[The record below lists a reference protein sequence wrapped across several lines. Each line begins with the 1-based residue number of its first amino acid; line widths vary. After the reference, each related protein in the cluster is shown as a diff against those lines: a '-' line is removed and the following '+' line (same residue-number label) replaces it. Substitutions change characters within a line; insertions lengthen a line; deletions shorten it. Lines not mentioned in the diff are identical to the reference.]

1 VRGNGGGQAVSAS
14 AAEGLGTV
22 SQSAQE
28 ISPSSSSSPH
38 LSRQLGMWAIVGLG
52 LGYMTPMTVFD
63 TFGIVSGDTDAAV
76 PLAYLAALVAMVFTA
91 ISYGRMTRVYP
102 SAGSAYTYASE
113 SIHPNFGFL
122 VGWSS
127 LLDYLLLPMVNA
139 VIGRIYFES
148 FFPEAPSWVFVVVY
162 VGVITAFNF
171 LSMKG
176 TSRVNGILV
185 VFQVVLITAF
195 VVLAW
200 LALQHGMGE
209 GTIFTLDPLYHEGV
223 EVGEIAAGATVVC
236 FSFIGFDAITMY
248 SEEAKSPDTV
258 PKAIVLALLIGGL
271 IFFVA
276 AWFSQA
282 TFPTLEGFEVTDDTL
297 PEMALKVGGAF
308 FKILFTSAA
317 LAAVIASSL
326 SSHASVSRM
335 IYVMGRNGRGRIPRF
350 LSYIHPK
357 FLTPTHA
364 VIIVGIVSLLAVQ
377 FTLEF
382 ISSMINFGALIAFTV
397 VNLTVIVFYAI
408 RLKQRRTPKEIFRN
422 IVLPF
427 IGMCL
432 TGVLWANLHFDALM
446 YGTIWLAIGIIL
458 LLYMTRLFRSPL
470 TMKIEEETLAEEG
483 TPVPHIKHGGE

>member
-1 VRGNGGGQAVSAS
+1 
-14 AAEGLGTV
+14 
-22 SQSAQE
+22 
-28 ISPSSSSSPH
+28 
-38 LSRQLGMWAIVGLG
+38 MWAIVGLG

-63 TFGIVSGDTDAAV
+63 TFGIVSGETNAVV
-76 PLAYLAALVAMVFTA
+76 PLAYLAALVAMIFTA

-113 SIHPNFGFL
+113 TIHPNFGFL

-148 FFPEAPSWVFVVVY
+148 FFPEAPSWVFVLVY

-185 VFQVVLITAF
+185 VFQVVLIATF

-200 LALQHGMGE
+200 LALKDGMGE
-209 GTIFTLDPLYHEGV
+209 GTIFTLNPLYHAGV
-223 EVGEIAAGATVVC
+223 EVGAVLAGATVVC

-248 SEEAKSPDTV
+248 SEEAKTPDTV
-258 PKAIVLALLIGGL
+258 PKAIVYALLIGGA
-271 IFFVA
+271 IFFDRGMVRP
-276 AWFSQA
+276 SRV
-282 TFPTLEGFEVTDDTL
+282 PDPRRLRGHRR
-297 PEMALKVGGAF
+297 
-308 FKILFTSAA
+308 
-317 LAAVIASSL
+317 
-326 SSHASVSRM
+326 HASRDGAV
-335 IYVMGRNGRGRIPRF
+335 RGRRVLQDLVHLGRARRRGRLEPLVACQRVPHDLRHGPQRQGPRPAVPVV
-350 LSYIHPK
+350 HP
-357 FLTPTHA
+357 PEVPDPDARRPHRRR
-364 VIIVGIVSLLAVQ
+364 GIAAGRQVHPRVHLGDDQLRCPHRVHGREPDSHRLLRVPIEA
-377 FTLEF
+377 ED
-382 ISSMINFGALIAFTV
+382 
-397 VNLTVIVFYAI
+397 
-408 RLKQRRTPKEIFRN
+408 TPKEIFRN

-432 TGVLWANLHFDALM
+432 TGVLWVNLHADALL

-458 LLYMTRLFRSPL
+458 LFFMTRFFRTPL

>member
-1 VRGNGGGQAVSAS
+1 MATTS
-14 AAEGLGTV
+14 T
-22 SQSAQE
+22 
-28 ISPSSSSSPH
+28 PH
-38 LSRQLGMWAIVGLG
+38 LSRQLGLWAIVGLG

-63 TFGIVSGDTDAAV
+63 TFGIVSGETNAVV

-113 SIHPNFGFL
+113 TIHPNFGFL

-148 FFPEAPSWVFVVVY
+148 FFPEAPSWVFVLVY
-162 VGVITAFNF
+162 VGVITGFNF
-171 LSMKG
+171 WSMKG

-185 VFQVVLITAF
+185 VFQVVLIATF
-195 VVLAW
+195 VVLSW
-200 LALQHGMGE
+200 LALKDGMGE
-209 GTIFTLDPLYHEGV
+209 GTIFTINPLYHAGV
-223 EVGEIAAGATVVC
+223 EVGAVLAGATVVC

-258 PKAIVLALLIGGL
+258 PKAIVLALLIGGA

-276 AWFSQA
+276 AWFSQSV
-282 TFPTLEGFEVTDDTL
+282 FPTLDGFEVTDDTL
-297 PEMALKVGGAF
+297 PEMALFVGGAF

-317 LAAVIASSL
+317 LAAVVASSL

-335 IYVMGRNGRGRIPRF
+335 IYVMGRNGRGVIPRF
-350 LSYIHPK
+350 LSHIHPR

-364 VIIVGIVSLLAVQ
+364 VIVVGVVSLLAVG

-382 ISSMINFGALIAFTV
+382 ISAMINFGALIAFTV
-397 VNLTVIVFYAI
+397 VNLTVIVYYAF
-408 RLKQRRTPKEIFRN
+408 RRGERRTPKQIFRN

-432 TGVLWANLHFDALM
+432 TGVLWANLHIDALI
-446 YGTIWLAIGIIL
+446 YGTVWLAIGIIL
-458 LLYMTRLFRSPL
+458 LVYMTRFFRSPL

>member
-1 VRGNGGGQAVSAS
+1 
-14 AAEGLGTV
+14 
-22 SQSAQE
+22 
-28 ISPSSSSSPH
+28 
-38 LSRQLGMWAIVGLG
+38 MWAIVGLG

-63 TFGIVSGDTDAAV
+63 TFGIVSGETNAVV
-76 PLAYLAALVAMVFTA
+76 PLAYLAALVAMIFTA

-113 SIHPNFGFL
+113 TIHPNFGFL

-148 FFPEAPSWVFVVVY
+148 FFPEAPSWVFVLVY

-185 VFQVVLITAF
+185 VFQVVLIGTF
-195 VVLAW
+195 VVLAA
-200 LALQHGMGE
+200 LALKDGMGE
-209 GTIFTLDPLYHEGV
+209 GTIFTLNPLYHAGV
-223 EVGEIAAGATVVC
+223 EVGAVLAGATVVC

-248 SEEAKSPDTV
+248 SEEAKTPDTV
-258 PKAIVLALLIGGL
+258 PKAIVLALLIGGA
-271 IFFVA
+271 IFLVA
-276 AWFSQA
+276 AWFGQSV
-282 TFPTLEGFEVTDDTL
+282 FPTLDGFEVTDDTL
-297 PEMALKVGGAF
+297 PEMALFVGGAF

-317 LAAVIASSL
+317 LAAVVASSL

-357 FLTPTHA
+357 YLTPTHA
-364 VIIVGIVSLLAVQ
+364 VLIVGVVSLLAVK

-382 ISSMINFGALIAFTV
+382 ISAMINFGALIAFTV
-397 VNLTVIVFYAI
+397 VNLTVIVYYAF
-408 RLKQRRTPKEIFRN
+408 RLDQRHTPKEIFRN

-432 TGVLWANLHFDALM
+432 TGVLWVNLHLDALL

-458 LLYMTRLFRSPL
+458 LLFMTRFFRSPL

-483 TPVPHIKHGGE
+483 TPVPHIKHGRE

>member
-1 VRGNGGGQAVSAS
+1 MATTS
-14 AAEGLGTV
+14 T
-22 SQSAQE
+22 
-28 ISPSSSSSPH
+28 PH
-38 LSRQLGMWAIVGLG
+38 LSRQLGLWAIVGLG

-63 TFGIVSGDTDAAV
+63 TFGIVSGETNAVV

-113 SIHPNFGFL
+113 TIHPNFGFL

-148 FFPEAPSWVFVVVY
+148 FFPEAPSWVFVLVY
-162 VGVITAFNF
+162 VGVITGFNF
-171 LSMKG
+171 WSMKG

-185 VFQVVLITAF
+185 VFQVVLITTF
-195 VVLAW
+195 VVLSW
-200 LALQHGMGE
+200 LALKDGMGE
-209 GTIFTLDPLYHEGV
+209 GTIFTINPLYHAGV
-223 EVGEIAAGATVVC
+223 EVGAVLAGATVVC

-258 PKAIVLALLIGGL
+258 PKAIVLALLIGGA

-276 AWFSQA
+276 AWFSQSV
-282 TFPTLEGFEVTDDTL
+282 FPTLDGFEVTDDTL
-297 PEMALKVGGAF
+297 PEMALFVGGAF

-317 LAAVIASSL
+317 LAAVVASSL

-335 IYVMGRNGRGRIPRF
+335 IYVMGRNGRGVIPRF
-350 LSYIHPK
+350 LSHIHPR

-364 VIIVGIVSLLAVQ
+364 VIVVGVVSLLAVG

-382 ISSMINFGALIAFTV
+382 ISAMINFGALIAFTV
-397 VNLTVIVFYAI
+397 VNLTVIVYYAF
-408 RLKQRRTPKEIFRN
+408 RRGERRTPKQIFRN

-432 TGVLWANLHFDALM
+432 TGVLWANLHIDALI
-446 YGTIWLAIGIIL
+446 YGTVWLAIGIIL
-458 LLYMTRLFRSPL
+458 LVYMTRFFRSPL

>member
-1 VRGNGGGQAVSAS
+1 MS
-14 AAEGLGTV
+14 
-22 SQSAQE
+22 QE
-28 ISPSSSSSPH
+28 IVHTSSPH
-38 LSRQLGMWAIVGLG
+38 LSRTLGLWAIVGLG

-63 TFGIVSGDTDAAV
+63 TFGIVSGETNAVV
-76 PLAYLAALVAMVFTA
+76 PLAYLAALVAMIFTA

-148 FFPEAPSWVFVVVY
+148 FFPNTPSWIFVVVY
-162 VGVITAFNF
+162 VVIISAFNF
-171 LSMKG
+171 WSMKG
-176 TSRVNGILV
+176 TSRINGVLV
-185 VFQVVLITAF
+185 VFQIVLIGAF

-200 LALQHGMGE
+200 LALKDGMGE
-209 GTIFTLDPLYHEGV
+209 GTIFTLNPLYHAGV
-223 EVGEIAAGATVVC
+223 EVGAVLAGATVVC

-258 PKAIVLALLIGGL
+258 PKAIVYALLIGGA
-271 IFFVA
+271 IFLVA
-276 AWFSQA
+276 AWFSQSV
-282 TFPTLEGFEVTDDTL
+282 FPTLEGFEVTDDTL
-297 PEMALKVGGAF
+297 PEMALKVGGAL

-317 LAAVIASSL
+317 LAAIVASSL

-335 IYVMGRNGRGRIPRF
+335 IYVMGRNGRGRLPRF

-364 VIIVGIVSLLAVQ
+364 VLIVGVVSLLAVK

-382 ISSMINFGALIAFTV
+382 ISAMINFGALIAFTV
-397 VNLTVIVFYAI
+397 VNLTVIVFYAF
-408 RLKQRRTPKEIFRN
+408 RMKQRRTPKEIFRN

-432 TGVLWANLHFDALM
+432 TLVLWLNLHFDALL

-458 LLYMTRLFRSPL
+458 LLYMTRGFREPL

-483 TPVPHIKHGGE
+483 TPVPHIKHGAE

>member
-1 VRGNGGGQAVSAS
+1 VS
-14 AAEGLGTV
+14 ETV
-22 SQSAQE
+22 PQT
-28 ISPSSSSSPH
+28 IPTSSPH
-38 LSRQLGMWAIVGLG
+38 LARQLGMWAIVGLG

-63 TFGIVSGDTDAAV
+63 TFGIVSGDTNSVV
-76 PLAYLAALVAMVFTA
+76 PLAYLVALVAMVFTA

-113 SIHPNFGFL
+113 TIHPNFGFL

-148 FFPEAPSWVFVVVY
+148 FFPDAPSWVFVVVY
-162 VGVITAFNF
+162 VALISALNF
-171 LSMKG
+171 WSMKG
-176 TSRVNGILV
+176 TSRINGILV
-185 VFQVVLITAF
+185 VFQVVLIAAF

-200 LALQHGMGE
+200 LALRHGMGE
-209 GTIFTLDPLYHEGV
+209 GTIFTLKPLYHEGV
-223 EVGEIAAGATVVC
+223 HAQAVVAGATVVC

-258 PKAIVLALLIGGL
+258 PKAIVLALLIGGA

-282 TFPTLEGFEVTDDTL
+282 VFPTLEGFEVTDDTL
-297 PEMALKVGGAF
+297 PEMALKVGGGL
-308 FKILFTSAA
+308 FKIFFTSAA
-317 LAAVIASSL
+317 LAAIVASSL

-335 IYVMGRNGRGRIPRF
+335 IYVMGRNGRGRVPRF
-350 LSYIHPK
+350 LSYIHPR
-357 FLTPTHA
+357 FHTPTHA

-377 FTLEF
+377 FSLEF
-382 ISSMINFGALIAFTV
+382 VASMINFGALIAFTV
-397 VNLTVIVFYAI
+397 VNLTVIVYYAF
-408 RLKQRRTPKEIFRN
+408 RLKQRRTGKEIFRN

-446 YGTIWLAIGIIL
+446 YGAIWLAIGIIL
-458 LLYMTRLFRSPL
+458 LVYMTRVFRNPL

-483 TPVPHIKHGGE
+483 TPVPHVKHGAY

>member
-1 VRGNGGGQAVSAS
+1 MSEIAPQAIP
-14 AAEGLGTV
+14 T
-22 SQSAQE
+22 
-28 ISPSSSSSPH
+28 SSVH
-38 LSRQLGMWAIVGLG
+38 LTRQLGMWAIVGLG

-63 TFGIVSGDTDAAV
+63 TFGIVSDETNAVV
-76 PLAYLAALVAMVFTA
+76 PLGYLFALVAMVFTA

-113 SIHPNFGFL
+113 VIHPNFGFL
-122 VGWSS
+122 VGWAS

-148 FFPEAPSWVFVVVY
+148 FFPNAPSWTFVVVY
-162 VGVITAFNF
+162 VAAISALNF
-171 LSMKG
+171 FSMKG
-176 TSRVNGILV
+176 TSRINGILV
-185 VFQVVLITAF
+185 VFQIVLIAAF
-195 VVLAW
+195 VVQAW
-200 LALQHGMGE
+200 LALQNGMGA

-223 EVGEIAAGATVVC
+223 QMSAVMAGATVVC

-258 PKAIVLALLIGGL
+258 PRAIVLALLIGGA

-282 TFPTLEGFEVTDDTL
+282 VFPTLEGFEVTDDTL
-297 PEMALKVGGAF
+297 PEMALKVGGEL
-308 FKILFTSAA
+308 FKILFVSAA
-317 LAAVIASSL
+317 LAAVVASSL

-335 IYVMGRNGRGRIPRF
+335 IYAMARNGKGRIAGFLSHIHPRF
-350 LSYIHPK
+350 H
-357 FLTPTHA
+357 TPAHA
-364 VIIVGIVSLLAVQ
+364 VVIVGIVSLLAVK

-408 RLKQRRTPKEIFRN
+408 RLKQRRTAKEIFRN

-427 IGMCL
+427 VGMCL
-432 TGVLWANLHFDALM
+432 TGLLWVNLHFDALL
-446 YGTIWLAIGIIL
+446 YGAIWLAIGIIL
-458 LLYMTRLFRSPL
+458 LLYMTRALREPL

-483 TPVPHIKHGGE
+483 TPVPHVKHGEY

>member
-1 VRGNGGGQAVSAS
+1 MS
-14 AAEGLGTV
+14 
-22 SQSAQE
+22 QE
-28 ISPSSSSSPH
+28 IVHTSSPH
-38 LSRQLGMWAIVGLG
+38 LSRTLGLWAIVGLG

-63 TFGIVSGDTDAAV
+63 TFGIVSGETNAVV
-76 PLAYLAALVAMVFTA
+76 PLAYLAALVAMIFTA

-148 FFPEAPSWVFVVVY
+148 FFPNTPSWIFVVVY
-162 VGVITAFNF
+162 VVIISAFNF
-171 LSMKG
+171 WSMKG
-176 TSRVNGILV
+176 TSRINGVLV
-185 VFQVVLITAF
+185 VFQIVLIGAF

-200 LALQHGMGE
+200 LALKDGMGE
-209 GTIFTLDPLYHEGV
+209 GTIFTLNPLYHAGV
-223 EVGEIAAGATVVC
+223 EVGAVLAGATVVC

-258 PKAIVLALLIGGL
+258 PKAIVYALLIGGA
-271 IFFVA
+271 IFLVA
-276 AWFSQA
+276 AWFSQSV
-282 TFPTLEGFEVTDDTL
+282 FPTLEGFEVTDDTL
-297 PEMALKVGGAF
+297 PEMALKVGGAL

-317 LAAVIASSL
+317 LAAIVASSL

-335 IYVMGRNGRGRIPRF
+335 IYVMGRNGRGRLPRF

-364 VIIVGIVSLLAVQ
+364 VLIVGVVSLLAVK

-382 ISSMINFGALIAFTV
+382 ISAMINFGALIAFTV
-397 VNLTVIVFYAI
+397 VNLTVIVFYAF
-408 RLKQRRTPKEIFRN
+408 RMKQRRTPKEIFRN

-432 TGVLWANLHFDALM
+432 TLRALVEPALRCPPVRHYLARDRHHPAPLYDSRLPRAAHDENRGGDAC
-446 YGTIWLAIGIIL
+446 
-458 LLYMTRLFRSPL
+458 R
-470 TMKIEEETLAEEG
+470 
-483 TPVPHIKHGGE
+483 GGHPRAAHQARCRVTN

>member
-1 VRGNGGGQAVSAS
+1 M
-14 AAEGLGTV
+14 
-22 SQSAQE
+22 SQGAQE
-28 ISPSSSSSPH
+28 IAYTSSPH

-52 LGYMTPMTVFD
+52 LGYMTPMTIFD
-63 TFGIVSGDTDAAV
+63 TFGIVSDETNSVV
-76 PLAYLAALVAMVFTA
+76 PLAYLFALVAMVFTA

-162 VGVITAFNF
+162 VAAITALNY

-176 TSRVNGILV
+176 TSRINGILV
-185 VFQVVLITAF
+185 VFQVVLIAAF
-195 VVLAW
+195 VVQAW
-200 LALQHGMGE
+200 LALRNGMGE

-223 EVGEIAAGATVVC
+223 QMSAVVAGATVVC

-248 SEEAKSPDTV
+248 SEEAKSPNEV
-258 PKAIVLALLIGGL
+258 PRAIVLALLIGGA

-276 AWFSQA
+276 AWFSQSV
-282 TFPTLEGFEVTDDTL
+282 FPTLEGFEVTDDTL
-297 PEMALKVGGAF
+297 PEMALKVGGEF
-308 FKILFTSAA
+308 FKILFVSAA
-317 LAAVIASSL
+317 LAAVVASSL

-350 LSYIHPK
+350 LSYIHPR
-357 FLTPTHA
+357 FHTPAHA
-364 VIIVGIVSLLAVQ
+364 VLIVGIVSLLAVK

-382 ISSMINFGALIAFTV
+382 VASMINFGALIAFTV
-397 VNLTVIVFYAI
+397 VNLTVIVFYAW
-408 RLKQRRTPKEIFRN
+408 RLKQRNTPKEIFTN

-432 TGVLWANLHFDALM
+432 TAVLWINLHFEALRN
-446 YGTIWLAIGIIL
+446 GIIWLAIGIIL
-458 LLYMTRLFRSPL
+458 LLYMTRGFREPL

-483 TPVPHIKHGGE
+483 TPVPHIKHGAV

>member
-1 VRGNGGGQAVSAS
+1 
-14 AAEGLGTV
+14 V
-22 SQSAQE
+22 SQGAQE
-28 ISPSSSSSPH
+28 TAHSSSPH
-38 LSRQLGMWAIVGLG
+38 LSRTLGLWAIVGLG

-63 TFGIVSGDTDAAV
+63 TFGIVSDETNAVV
-76 PLAYLAALVAMVFTA
+76 PLAYLFALVAMVFTA

-139 VIGRIYFES
+139 VIGRNYFES
-148 FFPEAPSWVFVVVY
+148 FFPEAPSWIFVVGY
-162 VGVITAFNF
+162 VVVITAFNF
-171 LSMKG
+171 WSMKG
-176 TSRVNGILV
+176 TSRINGILV
-185 VFQVVLITAF
+185 VFQIVLIGAF

-200 LALQHGMGE
+200 IALKDGMGE
-209 GTIFTLDPLYHEGV
+209 GTIFTLNPLYHAGV
-223 EVGEIAAGATVVC
+223 QMSAVVAGATVVC

-248 SEEAKSPDTV
+248 SEEAKTPNTV
-258 PKAIVLALLIGGL
+258 PKAIVYALLIGGA

-276 AWFSQA
+276 AWFSQSV
-282 TFPTLEGFEVTDDTL
+282 FPTLEGFEGDITDSTL
-297 PEMALKVGGAF
+297 PEMALKVGGAL
-308 FKILFTSAA
+308 FKILFVSAA
-317 LAAVIASSL
+317 LAAVVASSL

-364 VIIVGIVSLLAVQ
+364 VLIVGAVSLLAVN
-377 FTLEF
+377 FSLEF
-382 ISSMINFGALIAFTV
+382 VASMINFGALIAFTV
-397 VNLTVIVFYAI
+397 VNLTVIVFYAF
-408 RLKQRRTPKEIFRN
+408 RMGQRRTPKEIFRN
-422 IVLPF
+422 IVLPL

-432 TGVLWANLHFDALM
+432 TGVLWINLHFEALRN
-446 YGTIWLAIGIIL
+446 GAIWLALGIIL
-458 LLYMTRLFRSPL
+458 LLYMTRGFRTPL

-483 TPVPHIKHGGE
+483 TPVPHIKHGAE

>member
-1 VRGNGGGQAVSAS
+1 M
-14 AAEGLGTV
+14 T
-22 SQSAQE
+22 QSAQDV
-28 ISPSSSSSPH
+28 SHTSSPH

-63 TFGIVSGDTDAAV
+63 TFGIVSGETNAVV
-76 PLAYLAALVAMVFTA
+76 PLAYLAALVAMIFTA

-113 SIHPNFGFL
+113 TIHPNFGFL

-148 FFPEAPSWVFVVVY
+148 FFPEAPSWVFVLVY

-185 VFQVVLITAF
+185 VFQVVLIATF

-200 LALQHGMGE
+200 LALKDGMGE
-209 GTIFTLDPLYHEGV
+209 GTIFTLNPLYHAGV
-223 EVGEIAAGATVVC
+223 EVGAVLAGATVVC

-248 SEEAKSPDTV
+248 SEEAKTPDTV
-258 PKAIVLALLIGGL
+258 PKAIVLALLIGGAIFL
-271 IFFVA
+271 IA
-276 AWFSQA
+276 AWFGQSV
-282 TFPTLEGFEVTDDTL
+282 FPTLDGFEVTDDTL
-297 PEMALKVGGAF
+297 PEMALFVGGAF

-317 LAAVIASSL
+317 LAAVVASSL

-335 IYVMGRNGRGRIPRF
+335 IYVMGRNGRGRLPRF
-350 LSYIHPK
+350 LSYIHPR

-364 VIIVGIVSLLAVQ
+364 VLIVGVVSLLAVK

-382 ISSMINFGALIAFTV
+382 ISAMINFGALIAFTV
-397 VNLTVIVFYAI
+397 VNLTVIVFYAF
-408 RLKQRRTPKEIFRN
+408 RMNQRHTPKEIFRN

-432 TGVLWANLHFDALM
+432 TGVLWVNLHIDALI

-458 LLYMTRLFRSPL
+458 LFFMTRFFRSPL

-483 TPVPHIKHGGE
+483 TPVPHIKHGAE

>member
-1 VRGNGGGQAVSAS
+1 M
-14 AAEGLGTV
+14 
-22 SQSAQE
+22 SQGAQE
-28 ISPSSSSSPH
+28 IAHTSSPH

-63 TFGIVSGDTDAAV
+63 TFGIVSDETNAVV
-76 PLAYLAALVAMVFTA
+76 PLAYLFALVAMVFTA

-113 SIHPNFGFL
+113 AIHPNFGFL

-162 VGVITAFNF
+162 VAAITALNF

-176 TSRVNGILV
+176 TSRINGILV
-185 VFQVVLITAF
+185 VFQVVLIAAF
-195 VVLAW
+195 VVQAW
-200 LALQHGMGE
+200 LALRNGMGE

-223 EVGEIAAGATVVC
+223 QMSAVVAGATVVC

-248 SEEAKSPDTV
+248 SEEAKTPDTV
-258 PKAIVLALLIGGL
+258 PKAIVLALLIGGA

-276 AWFSQA
+276 AWFSQSV
-282 TFPTLEGFEVTDDTL
+282 FPTLEGFEVTDDTL
-297 PEMALKVGGAF
+297 PEMALKVGGQF
-308 FKILFTSAA
+308 FKILFVSAA
-317 LAAVIASSL
+317 LAAVVASSL

-350 LSYIHPK
+350 LSYIHPR

-364 VIIVGIVSLLAVQ
+364 VLIVGVVSLLAVK

-382 ISSMINFGALIAFTV
+382 VASMINFGALIAFTV
-397 VNLTVIVFYAI
+397 VNLTVIVFYAW

-432 TGVLWANLHFDALM
+432 TGRALDKPALRGPQERRYLARDRDHPAPLHDP
-446 YGTIWLAIGIIL
+446 
-458 LLYMTRLFRSPL
+458 RLPRAAHD
-470 TMKIEEETLAEEG
+470 EDR
-483 TPVPHIKHGGE
+483 GGDPRRGGHARASRQARCRVTA